1 MRFGRVGLGI
11 LVLGPLGCHGTP
23 RTATPQSTSSRP
35 APLPAID
42 TTRLLQT
49 VVEFSHDGMQGRDS
63 RDPVAIRAAAE
74 YLARRHAEYGTRPVG
89 TRYQHDFPLP
99 VGSHVG
105 DGHHFWVDLAGHSR
119 PVPPE
124 AFVSLAMGHARPRLG
139 TAIYIGQG
147 DDAAIQ
153 KQDLRRKIALV
164 SLPRDPTEAFD
175 LIGLPHRLASRGV
188 AGLVLI
194 HDGERTLEP
203 LETSEIPVV
212 ALPRATAAELFSTFR
227 SSDLEEP
234 PLGNLPNTVISLA
247 PEQIRDYADVPNV
260 IAYVEG
266 SERPEELVLVGAHYD
281 HIGTVK
287 RGLRCVPPS
296 GQPERQD
303 IVCNGADDN
312 ASGTALVLEIARIMA
327 SLPRPPARS
336 IVFAHFAGE
345 ELGLL
350 GSRAL
355 AESPPPHPPFSGGRI
370 VAMLN
375 FDMVG
380 RYRDDPGL
388 TIGAVSSSTAWE
400 SMLQRIDPRGLVV
413 HYERAVSNR
422 SDHANYHRRQI
433 PVLFFF
439 TGLHPDYHR
448 TSDEAERVNLAG
460 LEATTAFA
468 LELVVELGRG
478 APISFRA
485 PTHPEEGE
493 TSALPGSTD

>member
-1 MRFGRVGLGI
+1 MR
-11 LVLGPLGCHGTP
+11 
-23 RTATPQSTSSRP
+23 
-35 APLPAID
+35 
-42 TTRLLQT
+42 
-49 VVEFSHDGMQGRDS
+49 GRDS

-74 YLARRHAEYGTRPVG
+74 YLARRHSAYGTRPAG
-89 TRYQHDFPLP
+89 TTYQHDFPLP

-119 PVPPE
+119 PVAAE
-124 AFVSLAMGHARPRLG
+124 SFVSLAMGHARPRLG
-139 TAIYIGQG
+139 TAVYVGQG
-147 DDAAIQ
+147 DEASIQ
-153 KQDLRRKIALV
+153 QHDLRRKVALV
-164 SLPRDPTEAFD
+164 SLPRDDTEAID
-175 LIGLPHRLASRGV
+175 LVTLPRRLAARGV
-188 AGLVLI
+188 AGLILI
-194 HDGERTLEP
+194 HDGPRTLEP
-203 LETSEIPVV
+203 LEASEIPVV
-212 ALPRATAAELFSTFR
+212 AIQRATAVELFPAFG
-227 SSDLEEP
+227 SSDPQEP
-234 PLGNLPNTVISLA
+234 PLGVLPNTVISLA
-247 PEQIRDYADVPNV
+247 PIRVRDYADVPNV
-260 IAYVEG
+260 VAYVEG
-266 SERPEELVLVGAHYD
+266 SERPEELIVVGAHYD

-296 GQPERQD
+296 REPQRKD
-303 IVCNGADDN
+303 LVCNGADDN
-312 ASGTALVLEIARIMA
+312 ASGTALVLELARIMA
-327 SLPRPPARS
+327 SLPQPPARS

-388 TIGAVSSSTAWE
+388 TIGAVSSSTEWE

-422 SDHANYHRRQI
+422 SDHANFHRRQI

-448 TSDEAERVNLAG
+448 TSDEADQVDLAG
-460 LEATTAFA
+460 LEAITAFA
-468 LELVVELGRG
+468 LELVVELGHG

-485 PTHPEEGE
+485 PTHPHEGE
-493 TSALPGSTD
+493 TSALPGSID